1 MVQRGNTISLQLRV
15 SVTVLYTFYFPYS
28 MLSAI
33 DEFINVRSF
42 HWILLIIKV
51 DSGIVRIMDSKRKEQ
66 KEYKDIVDMLQR

>member
-1 MVQRGNTISLQLRV
+1 MVQRGNTISLRLQV
-15 SVTVLYTFYFPYS
+15 SVSVLYTFYFPYS
-28 MLSAI
+28 MLSTI
-33 DEFINVRSF
+33 DEFLNMRSF